1 MQFFRDLYF
10 TRVSFLGST
19 HDFTQVQVNI
29 VLFTL
34 LHIYPYISKMIP
46 QFVVSL
52 SNRIGLCRPHWLGQ
66 PISNHL
72 QLSAKVNSMV
82 RF

>member
-52 SNRIGLCRPHWLGQ
+52 SNRIGLCRRHWLGQ
-66 PISNHL
+66 
-72 QLSAKVNSMV
+72 LSAITFSFPPKSTQWSDL
-82 RF
+82 